1 MTSDT
6 FRPGQRIYT
15 ETRVPT
21 RRGGCADIVRLHG
34 TYISEDEADRARV
47 VVRLDTFDQD
57 TTPLRSIVFA
67 AEEEG
72 TP

>member
-1 MTSDT
+1 MSDT
-6 FRPGQRIYT
+6 FCPGQRIYT
-15 ETRVPT
+15 ETRTVGKK
-21 RRGGCADIVRLHG
+21 RHSAHVVRLHG
-34 TYISEDEADRARV
+34 TYISEDETDRARV

-67 AEEEG
+67 AEDGG